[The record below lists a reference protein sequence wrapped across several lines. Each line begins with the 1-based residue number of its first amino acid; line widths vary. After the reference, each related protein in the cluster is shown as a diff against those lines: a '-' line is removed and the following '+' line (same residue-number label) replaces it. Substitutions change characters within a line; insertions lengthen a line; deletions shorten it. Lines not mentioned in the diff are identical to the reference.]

1 MALLMA
7 GILGGISG
15 KVGNVVGGSWKGK
28 DWIRIHKIPTMSQD
42 AGSVAA
48 RAAMGFLI
56 PFGKYNNETLLK
68 DTFAHVTKG
77 KSLSPFNRFI
87 SVNNKG
93 RNPETAFATTRW
105 SEGVVQPA
113 PISNAVYSTVD
124 DSFDFDIDATVNAYG
139 SPDDIV
145 SIFVSANDDPACDIV
160 VPFSQGLKRSQVVA
174 LVGSGMYKILASM
187 KKTGGRSGVYLHCV
201 CKNAAGEVSE
211 TSTTSLTIITE

>member
-1 MALLMA
+1 MALLQA

-28 DWIRIHKIPTMSQD
+28 DWIRIHKIPTMSQE
-42 AGSVAA
+42 AGPVAA

-77 KSLSPFNRFI
+77 KPLSPFNRFI
-87 SVNNKG
+87 SVNNKD
-93 RNPETAFATTRW
+93 RNPETDFASTRW

-113 PISNAVYSTVD
+113 PISGATYSESTNEIDFTFDPNVD
-124 DSFDFDIDATVNAYG
+124 GYG
-139 SPDDIV
+139 SGDDIV
-145 SIFVSANDDPACDIV
+145 AVFVSSPADPAVDIV
-160 VPFSQGLKRSQVVA
+160 QPFSDAVKRSGMVA
-174 LVGSGMYKILASM
+174 RVGTGMYKILASN
-187 KKTGGRSGVYLHCV
+187 KDGGATAPCYLHVV

-211 TSTTSLTIITE
+211 TSTTPLTFVE